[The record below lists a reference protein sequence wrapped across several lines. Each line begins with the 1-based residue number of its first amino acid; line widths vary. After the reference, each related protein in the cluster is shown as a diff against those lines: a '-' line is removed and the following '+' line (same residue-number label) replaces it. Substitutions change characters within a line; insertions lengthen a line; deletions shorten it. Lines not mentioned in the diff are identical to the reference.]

1 MQAIGMIETRGVL
14 AAIESADVMLKTANV
29 RLVSKEKV
37 GGGLITVIVEGDVAA
52 VKASVEAGAY
62 AVENLDKS
70 LLVSKHVIPRP
81 VSDVHD
87 LLLADIKELKEEKNL
102 SKENEEIIVSDRVE
116 GGLELKE
123 EKNLSKENEE
133 IIVSDRVE
141 GGLELKEEKN
151 LSKDKEEIIISD
163 KVEGSLELKEEIKFV
178 ESTENKALTEDG
190 KDFVQSKIE
199 LEDTEYVEI
208 NSKADFEQA
217 RLKVDESLLL
227 RSLER
232 LTNPKLKEIILDMDK
247 SCDAKNLAKLSKLK
261 LIEKL
266 MSIPKR

>member
-70 LLVSKHVIPRP
+70 LLASKHVIPRP

-87 LLLADIKELKEEKNL
+87 LLLADIK
-102 SKENEEIIVSDRVE
+102 
-116 GGLELKE
+116 
-123 EKNLSKENEE
+123 
-133 IIVSDRVE
+133 
-141 GGLELKEEKN
+141 ELKEEKN

-217 RLKVDESLLL
+217 RLKADESLLL

>member
-37 GGGLITVIVEGDVAA
+37 GGGLITIIVEGDVAA

-102 SKENEEIIVSDRVE
+102 SKD
-116 GGLELKE
+116 K
-123 EKNLSKENEE
+123 EE

-178 ESTENKALTEDG
+178 DSTENKALTEDG

-217 RLKVDESLLL
+217 RIKADESLLL

>member
-102 SKENEEIIVSDRVE
+102 SKE
-116 GGLELKE
+116 
-123 EKNLSKENEE
+123 
-133 IIVSDRVE
+133 
-141 GGLELKEEKN
+141 
-151 LSKDKEEIIISD
+151 KEEIIISD

-190 KDFVQSKIE
+190 KDFVRSKIE
-199 LEDTEYVEI
+199 PEDTEYVEI

-217 RLKVDESLLL
+217 RLKADESLLL

>member
-87 LLLADIKELKEEKNL
+87 LLLADIK
-102 SKENEEIIVSDRVE
+102 
-116 GGLELKE
+116 ELKE

>member
-1 MQAIGMIETRGVL
+1 LQAIGMIETRGVL

-102 SKENEEIIVSDRVE
+102 SKE
-116 GGLELKE
+116 
-123 EKNLSKENEE
+123 
-133 IIVSDRVE
+133 
-141 GGLELKEEKN
+141 
-151 LSKDKEEIIISD
+151 KEEIIISD

-217 RLKVDESLLL
+217 RLKADESLLL

>member
-102 SKENEEIIVSDRVE
+102 SK
-116 GGLELKE
+116 
-123 EKNLSKENEE
+123 
-133 IIVSDRVE
+133 
-141 GGLELKEEKN
+141 
-151 LSKDKEEIIISD
+151 DKEEIIISD

-178 ESTENKALTEDG
+178 DSTENKALTEDG

-208 NSKADFEQA
+208 NSKVDFEQA
-217 RLKVDESLLL
+217 RLKADESLLL

>member
-102 SKENEEIIVSDRVE
+102 SKEKEENIVSDKIE
-116 GGLELKE
+116 GGLELKQ
-123 EKNLSKENEE
+123 
-133 IIVSDRVE
+133 
-141 GGLELKEEKN
+141 EKN
-151 LSKDKEEIIISD
+151 LSKDKEDIILSD
-163 KVEGSLELKEEIKFV
+163 KVEGGLELKEEIKFV

-217 RLKVDESLLL
+217 RLKADESLLL

>member
-87 LLLADIKELKEEKNL
+87 LLLADIKELKEEK
-102 SKENEEIIVSDRVE
+102 D
-116 GGLELKE
+116 
-123 EKNLSKENEE
+123 
-133 IIVSDRVE
+133 
-141 GGLELKEEKN
+141 
-151 LSKDKEEIIISD
+151 LSKDKEEIIVSD

-217 RLKVDESLLL
+217 RLKADESLLL

>member
-102 SKENEEIIVSDRVE
+102 SKDKEEIIISD
-116 GGLELKE
+116 K
-123 EKNLSKENEE
+123 
-133 IIVSDRVE
+133 VE

-151 LSKDKEEIIISD
+151 LSKDKEEIIVSD
-163 KVEGSLELKEEIKFV
+163 KVEGGLELKEEIKFV

-217 RLKVDESLLL
+217 RLKADESLLL

>member
-1 MQAIGMIETRGVL
+1 MIETRGVL

-102 SKENEEIIVSDRVE
+102 SKEKEEIIVSDRVE

-123 EKNLSKENEE
+123 EK
-133 IIVSDRVE
+133 D
-141 GGLELKEEKN
+141 
-151 LSKDKEEIIISD
+151 LSKDKEEIIVSD
-163 KVEGSLELKEEIKFV
+163 KVEGGLELKEEIKFV

-217 RLKVDESLLL
+217 RLKADESLLL

-232 LTNPKLKEIILDMDK
+232 LTNPKLKEIILETDK

>member
-1 MQAIGMIETRGVL
+1 LQAIGMIETRGVL

-102 SKENEEIIVSDRVE
+102 SKDKEEIIVSDRIE

-123 EKNLSKENEE
+123 EKK
-133 IIVSDRVE
+133 
-141 GGLELKEEKN
+141 

-217 RLKVDESLLL
+217 RLKADESLLL

>member
-102 SKENEEIIVSDRVE
+102 SKD
-116 GGLELKE
+116 K
-123 EKNLSKENEE
+123 EE

-217 RLKVDESLLL
+217 RIKADESLLL
-227 RSLER
+227 RSLEI

>member
-81 VSDVHD
+81 ISDVHD

-102 SKENEEIIVSDRVE
+102 SKDKEEIIVSDKVE
-116 GGLELKE
+116 
-123 EKNLSKENEE
+123 
-133 IIVSDRVE
+133 D
-141 GGLELKEEKN
+141 GLELKEEKN

-178 ESTENKALTEDG
+178 DSTENKALTEDG

-217 RLKVDESLLL
+217 RLKADESLLL

>member
-102 SKENEEIIVSDRVE
+102 SKEKEEIIVSDKVE
-116 GGLELKE
+116 DGLELKE
-123 EKNLSKENEE
+123 EKNLA
-133 IIVSDRVE
+133 
-141 GGLELKEEKN
+141 
-151 LSKDKEEIIISD
+151 KDKEEIIISD

-217 RLKVDESLLL
+217 RIKADESLLL
-227 RSLER
+227 RSLEI

>member
-102 SKENEEIIVSDRVE
+102 SKDKEEIIVSDRIE

-123 EKNLSKENEE
+123 EKK
-133 IIVSDRVE
+133 
-141 GGLELKEEKN
+141 

-217 RLKVDESLLL
+217 RLKADESLLL

>member
-102 SKENEEIIVSDRVE
+102 SKE
-116 GGLELKE
+116 K
-123 EKNLSKENEE
+123 EE

-163 KVEGSLELKEEIKFV
+163 KVEGGLELKEEIKFV

-217 RLKVDESLLL
+217 RIKADESLLL

-232 LTNPKLKEIILDMDK
+232 ITNPKLKEIILDMDK

>member
-102 SKENEEIIVSDRVE
+102 SKEKEEIIISDKVE
-116 GGLELKE
+116 G
-123 EKNLSKENEE
+123 S
-133 IIVSDRVE
+133 
-141 GGLELKEEKN
+141 LELKEEKN

-178 ESTENKALTEDG
+178 DSTENKALTEDG

-217 RLKVDESLLL
+217 RLKADESLLL

-232 LTNPKLKEIILDMDK
+232 LTNPKLKEIILETDK

>member
-102 SKENEEIIVSDRVE
+102 SKDKEEIIVSDKVE
-116 GGLELKE
+116 GG
-123 EKNLSKENEE
+123 
-133 IIVSDRVE
+133 
-141 GGLELKEEKN
+141 
-151 LSKDKEEIIISD
+151 
-163 KVEGSLELKEEIKFV
+163 LELKEEIKFV

-217 RLKVDESLLL
+217 RLKADESLLL

>member
-29 RLVSKEKV
+29 RLVIKEKV

-102 SKENEEIIVSDRVE
+102 SKDKEEIIVSDKVE
-116 GGLELKE
+116 
-123 EKNLSKENEE
+123 
-133 IIVSDRVE
+133 D
-141 GGLELKEEKN
+141 GLELKEEKN

-178 ESTENKALTEDG
+178 DSTENKALTEDG

-217 RLKVDESLLL
+217 RLKADESLLL

>member
-102 SKENEEIIVSDRVE
+102 SKE
-116 GGLELKE
+116 
-123 EKNLSKENEE
+123 
-133 IIVSDRVE
+133 
-141 GGLELKEEKN
+141 
-151 LSKDKEEIIISD
+151 KEEIIISD
-163 KVEGSLELKEEIKFV
+163 KVEGSLELKEEIKFI

-217 RLKVDESLLL
+217 RLKADESLLL

-232 LTNPKLKEIILDMDK
+232 LSNPKLKEIILDMDK

>member
-102 SKENEEIIVSDRVE
+102 SK
-116 GGLELKE
+116 
-123 EKNLSKENEE
+123 
-133 IIVSDRVE
+133 
-141 GGLELKEEKN
+141 
-151 LSKDKEEIIISD
+151 DKEEIIISD
-163 KVEGSLELKEEIKFV
+163 KVEGSLELKEEIKFID
-178 ESTENKALTEDG
+178 STENKALTEDG

-217 RLKVDESLLL
+217 RIKADESLLL

>member
-102 SKENEEIIVSDRVE
+102 SKE
-116 GGLELKE
+116 
-123 EKNLSKENEE
+123 
-133 IIVSDRVE
+133 
-141 GGLELKEEKN
+141 
-151 LSKDKEEIIISD
+151 KEEIIISD

-178 ESTENKALTEDG
+178 ESTENKALTEES

-217 RLKVDESLLL
+217 RLKADESLLL

>member
-102 SKENEEIIVSDRVE
+102 SEDKEDNIVSNKVE
-116 GGLELKE
+116 DGLELKE
-123 EKNLSKENEE
+123 EKNLSKE
-133 IIVSDRVE
+133 
-141 GGLELKEEKN
+141 
-151 LSKDKEEIIISD
+151 KEEIIISD

-217 RLKVDESLLL
+217 RLKADESLLL

>member
-14 AAIESADVMLKTANV
+14 AAIESVDVMLKTANL

-102 SKENEEIIVSDRVE
+102 SK
-116 GGLELKE
+116 
-123 EKNLSKENEE
+123 
-133 IIVSDRVE
+133 
-141 GGLELKEEKN
+141 
-151 LSKDKEEIIISD
+151 DKEEIIISD

-217 RLKVDESLLL
+217 RIKADESLLL

>member
-1 MQAIGMIETRGVL
+1 MIETRGVL

-102 SKENEEIIVSDRVE
+102 SKDKEEIIVSDKVE
-116 GGLELKE
+116 DGLELKE
-123 EKNLSKENEE
+123 EKNLSKE
-133 IIVSDRVE
+133 
-141 GGLELKEEKN
+141 
-151 LSKDKEEIIISD
+151 KEEIIISD

-178 ESTENKALTEDG
+178 DSTENKALTEDG

-217 RLKVDESLLL
+217 RLKADESLLL

>member
-102 SKENEEIIVSDRVE
+102 SKDKEEIIVSDKVE
-116 GGLELKE
+116 
-123 EKNLSKENEE
+123 
-133 IIVSDRVE
+133 D
-141 GGLELKEEKN
+141 GLELKEEKN

-178 ESTENKALTEDG
+178 DSTENKALTENG

-217 RLKVDESLLL
+217 RLKADESLLL

-232 LTNPKLKEIILDMDK
+232 LTNPKLKEIILETDK

>member
-102 SKENEEIIVSDRVE
+102 SKDKEEIIISD
-116 GGLELKE
+116 K
-123 EKNLSKENEE
+123 
-133 IIVSDRVE
+133 IE

-151 LSKDKEEIIISD
+151 LSKDREDIILSD
-163 KVEGSLELKEEIKFV
+163 KVADGLELKEEIKFV

-217 RLKVDESLLL
+217 RLKADESLLL

>member
-37 GGGLITVIVEGDVAA
+37 GGGLITIIVEGDVAA

-87 LLLADIKELKEEKNL
+87 LLLADIK
-102 SKENEEIIVSDRVE
+102 
-116 GGLELKE
+116 
-123 EKNLSKENEE
+123 
-133 IIVSDRVE
+133 
-141 GGLELKEEKN
+141 ELKEEKN

-217 RLKVDESLLL
+217 RIKADESLLL

>member
-102 SKENEEIIVSDRVE
+102 SK
-116 GGLELKE
+116 
-123 EKNLSKENEE
+123 
-133 IIVSDRVE
+133 
-141 GGLELKEEKN
+141 
-151 LSKDKEEIIISD
+151 DKEEIIISD

-217 RLKVDESLLL
+217 RIKADEPLLL

>member
-102 SKENEEIIVSDRVE
+102 SKDKEEIIVSDKVE
-116 GGLELKE
+116 DGLELKE
-123 EKNLSKENEE
+123 E
-133 IIVSDRVE
+133 R
-141 GGLELKEEKN
+141 N

-178 ESTENKALTEDG
+178 DSTENKALTEDG

-217 RLKVDESLLL
+217 RLKADESLLL

-232 LTNPKLKEIILDMDK
+232 LTNPKLKEIILETDK

>member
-102 SKENEEIIVSDRVE
+102 SK
-116 GGLELKE
+116 
-123 EKNLSKENEE
+123 
-133 IIVSDRVE
+133 
-141 GGLELKEEKN
+141 
-151 LSKDKEEIIISD
+151 DKEEIIISD
-163 KVEGSLELKEEIKFV
+163 KVEGGLELKEEIKFV

-217 RLKVDESLLL
+217 RLKADESLLL

-232 LTNPKLKEIILDMDK
+232 LTNPKLKEIILETDK

-266 MSIPKR
+266 MSISKR

>member
-102 SKENEEIIVSDRVE
+102 SK
-116 GGLELKE
+116 
-123 EKNLSKENEE
+123 
-133 IIVSDRVE
+133 
-141 GGLELKEEKN
+141 
-151 LSKDKEEIIISD
+151 DKEEIIISD
-163 KVEGSLELKEEIKFV
+163 KVEGGLELKEEIKFV

-208 NSKADFEQA
+208 NSKVDFEQA
-217 RLKVDESLLL
+217 RLKADESLLL

-232 LTNPKLKEIILDMDK
+232 LTNPKLKEIILETDK

>member
-102 SKENEEIIVSDRVE
+102 SK
-116 GGLELKE
+116 
-123 EKNLSKENEE
+123 
-133 IIVSDRVE
+133 
-141 GGLELKEEKN
+141 
-151 LSKDKEEIIISD
+151 DKEEIIISD

-217 RLKVDESLLL
+217 RLKADESLLL

>member
-102 SKENEEIIVSDRVE
+102 SKDKEEIIISD
-116 GGLELKE
+116 K
-123 EKNLSKENEE
+123 
-133 IIVSDRVE
+133 IE

-151 LSKDKEEIIISD
+151 LSKDREDIILSD
-163 KVEGSLELKEEIKFV
+163 KVADGLELKEEIKFV

-217 RLKVDESLLL
+217 RIKADESLLL

>member
-102 SKENEEIIVSDRVE
+102 SKE
-116 GGLELKE
+116 
-123 EKNLSKENEE
+123 
-133 IIVSDRVE
+133 
-141 GGLELKEEKN
+141 
-151 LSKDKEEIIISD
+151 KEEIIISD
-163 KVEGSLELKEEIKFV
+163 KVEDGLELKEEIKFV

-217 RLKVDESLLL
+217 RLKADESLLL

-232 LTNPKLKEIILDMDK
+232 LTNPKLKEIILDVDK

>member
-37 GGGLITVIVEGDVAA
+37 GGGLISVIVEGDVAA

-102 SKENEEIIVSDRVE
+102 SKE
-116 GGLELKE
+116 
-123 EKNLSKENEE
+123 
-133 IIVSDRVE
+133 
-141 GGLELKEEKN
+141 
-151 LSKDKEEIIISD
+151 KEEIIISD

-199 LEDTEYVEI
+199 LEDTEYVEV

-217 RLKVDESLLL
+217 RLKADESLLL

>member
-102 SKENEEIIVSDRVE
+102 SKE
-116 GGLELKE
+116 
-123 EKNLSKENEE
+123 
-133 IIVSDRVE
+133 
-141 GGLELKEEKN
+141 
-151 LSKDKEEIIISD
+151 KEEIIISD

-208 NSKADFEQA
+208 NSKVDFEQA

>member
-37 GGGLITVIVEGDVAA
+37 GGGLISVIVEGDVAA

-102 SKENEEIIVSDRVE
+102 SKDKEEIIVSDKVE
-116 GGLELKE
+116 
-123 EKNLSKENEE
+123 
-133 IIVSDRVE
+133 D
-141 GGLELKEEKN
+141 GLELKEEKN

-163 KVEGSLELKEEIKFV
+163 KVEDGLELKEEIKFV

-232 LTNPKLKEIILDMDK
+232 LTNPKLKEIILDVDK

>member
-102 SKENEEIIVSDRVE
+102 SKEKEEIIVSDR
-116 GGLELKE
+116 
-123 EKNLSKENEE
+123 
-133 IIVSDRVE
+133 IE

-151 LSKDKEEIIISD
+151 LSKDKEEIIISG

-178 ESTENKALTEDG
+178 DSTENKALTEDG

-217 RLKVDESLLL
+217 RLKADESLLL

>member
-102 SKENEEIIVSDRVE
+102 SKDKEEIIVSDKVE
-116 GGLELKE
+116 
-123 EKNLSKENEE
+123 
-133 IIVSDRVE
+133 D
-141 GGLELKEEKN
+141 GLELKEEKN
-151 LSKDKEEIIISD
+151 LSKDKEEIIISN

-178 ESTENKALTEDG
+178 DSTENKALTEDG

-217 RLKVDESLLL
+217 RLKADESLLL

-232 LTNPKLKEIILDMDK
+232 LTNPKLKEIILETDK